1 MDALMSGHG
10 NSNNT
15 SSSSTSHSGKGAGEH
30 DPVREMAAHIYVQLA
45 SDAIVVADAV
55 AKIKASPDSLAKIS
69 FKLAEA
75 FHKAE
80 AEMKASAAPT
90 HTKFDVDKL
99 DFDAWTTK

>member
-1 MDALMSGHG
+1 MDAHMSGHG
-10 NSNNT
+10 SSNSSTGSNNAPGRNT
-15 SSSSTSHSGKGAGEH
+15 AEH
-30 DPVREMAAHIYVQLA
+30 DPVREMAVQIYINLA

-55 AKIKASPDSLAKIS
+55 AKINASPDSLAKIS

-80 AEMKASAAPT
+80 AEMKASAAPK
-90 HTKFDVDKL
+90 HTKFDADKL

>member
-1 MDALMSGHG
+1 MSGH
-10 NSNNT
+10 
-15 SSSSTSHSGKGAGEH
+15 SSSSSSSNNSGGKLPMEH
-30 DPVREMAAHIYVQLA
+30 DPVREMATRIYVNLA
-45 SDAIVVADAV
+45 SNAIVVTDAT
-55 AKIKASPDSLAKIS
+55 AKITTSPDSLAKIS

-80 AEMKASAAPT
+80 AEMKASAAPV

>member
-1 MDALMSGHG
+1 MSGH
-10 NSNNT
+10 
-15 SSSSTSHSGKGAGEH
+15 SSSSSSSSSPGNRNAAEH
-30 DPVREMAAHIYVQLA
+30 DPVRDMAVQIYVNLA

-55 AKIKASPDSLAKIS
+55 AKITASPESLAKIS

-80 AEMKASAAPT
+80 AEMKAIAAPK
-90 HTKFDVDKL
+90 HAKFDVDKL